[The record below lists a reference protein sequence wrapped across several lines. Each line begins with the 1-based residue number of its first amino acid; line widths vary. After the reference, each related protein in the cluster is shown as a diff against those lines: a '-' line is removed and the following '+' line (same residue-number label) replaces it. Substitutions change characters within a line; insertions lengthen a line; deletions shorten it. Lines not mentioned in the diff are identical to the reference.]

1 VTRRLAAFA
10 DRFEELVASLA
21 VVVVI
26 AAVSWGVITRYVTAQ
41 PATWAGEVATLGFA
55 WVVFFGAAAGIKYRL
70 HPEIDL
76 LVRRLPAGL
85 RQVVRRLNDV
95 LLLAFFAFMVWFGTR
110 FAIDALDSPSA
121 VLRIPLTWLY
131 GPVTLAFALMF
142 VRYIQ
147 LLRGRRWA
155 IDDIRETLAG

>member
-1 VTRRLAAFA
+1 MIRRLAWVG
-10 DRFEELVASLA
+10 DRFEELVASIA

-55 WVVFFGAAAGIKYRL
+55 WVVFFGAAACIKYQL

-76 LVRRLPAGL
+76 LVVRLPPAL
-85 RQVVRRLNDV
+85 RLAVRRFNDA

-110 FAIDALDSPSA
+110 FSIDALDSPSA
-121 VLRIPLTWLY
+121 VLRLPLTWLY

-142 VRYIQ
+142 VRYVQ
-147 LLRGRRWA
+147 RLRGRRWQVDA
-155 IDDIRETLAG
+155 LRETQTG